1 MSCET
6 IRNELVGFHFGV
18 IDEAQRSAVEQH
30 LVTCSACLGEYLS
43 VKRDVELSAA
53 VEERPRARVKSKLR
67 AAMAQELGLV
77 AGPPAWWQRPLAYG
91 LAAAAVVVAMVT
103 MQTVAKA
110 EPTAPVGVMRT
121 K

>member
-18 IDEAQRSAVEQH
+18 IDEAQRSAVERH
-30 LVTCSACLGEYLS
+30 LVGCAACLGEYLS

-53 VEERPRARVKSKLR
+53 VEERPRAQVKSKLR

-77 AGPPAWWQRPLAYG
+77 AGPPAWWHRPLAFG

-110 EPTAPVGVMRT
+110 EPTAPLGVSRT
-121 K
+121 R

>member
-6 IRNELVGFHFGV
+6 TRNELVGFHFGV
-18 IDEAQRSAVEQH
+18 IEEAQRTAVEQH
-30 LVTCSACLGEYLS
+30 LVTCAACLGEYLS

-53 VEERPRARVKSKLR
+53 VEERPRAQVKSKLR

-110 EPTAPVGVMRT
+110 EPTAPVGVTRT

>member
-18 IDEAQRSAVEQH
+18 IDEGPRSEVEQH
-30 LVTCSACLGEYLS
+30 LVTCAACLGEYLS
-43 VKRDVELSAA
+43 VKRDVELSAS
-53 VEERPRARVKSKLR
+53 VEARPRAQVKSKLR
-67 AAMAQELGLV
+67 AAMAHELGLV
-77 AGPPAWWQRPLAYG
+77 AGPPVWWQRPLAYA

-110 EPTAPVGVMRT
+110 EPTAPVGLTRT
-121 K
+121 R

>member
-18 IDEAQRSAVEQH
+18 IDEAQRSVVERH
-30 LVTCSACLGEYLS
+30 LVGCAACLGEYLS

-53 VEERPRARVKSKLR
+53 VEERPRAQVKSKLR

-77 AGPPAWWQRPLAYG
+77 ASPPAWWHRPLAFG

-110 EPTAPVGVMRT
+110 EPTAPLGVSRT
-121 K
+121 R